1 VTVIGRDYDI
11 EQLTL
16 LLQLIL
22 GCAINCEQKDDFIA
36 VMTNLDL
43 EVQHGLRIAIQELET
58 IEEPKDETNPSIDD
72 KSDKELSVELQKR
85 CLQLESIID
94 KLKDEKL
101 SLQLENEKLVEKLRS
116 THDPSSGQR
125 DSYDNEAIFQRLNHQ
140 INALQNDLSKMEELK
155 EDYRLNAEMREEE
168 VNKMRQQMDQMQS
181 KLNDFKHDRDELD
194 RLRYLYEEVERYKAT
209 AEVHKKKIEELNE
222 SKRQL
227 KLIEERNVTLTKR
240 ICELE
245 EETKKQSV
253 LKGQIDLY
261 KKQKDDLRLKVGEES
276 YRADKAEDETKRI
289 TKKFE
294 ELIQEREKYINEI
307 SDLKIELSQ
316 YKDVNQLNTISMD
329 VEYTPVVRNNEHS
342 VESMQKSDN
351 DSSHLREKLI
361 RLEFENSKLREKLN
375 NSDYER
381 VKLLES
387 ELEDEKVRVSEL
399 ENQNRLINQRIIQLE
414 GQISDLHRVSEDDQ
428 MQAFQDIVKQK
439 EVSLEATKHELHDA
453 QQLISSL
460 KVILAK
466 KEDELLEKEDQYK
479 KYVNKAKVTLDQIS
493 NSIASGSSFTSN
505 SSDSPNDLNYWKQ
518 LVQQKESEI
527 FKMKSDFEKSNAFK
541 DMEEKLMTIAF
552 HNLVSLSFLIQ
563 ITNKS
568 L

>member
-22 GCAINCEQKDDFIA
+22 GCAINCERKDDFIA

-58 IEEPKDETNPSIDD
+58 IEEPVDTSSSIDT
-72 KSDKELSVELQKR
+72 KRDKELSVELQKR
-85 CLQLESIID
+85 CHELESIID
-94 KLKDEKL
+94 KLNDEKH
-101 SLQLENEKLVEKLRS
+101 SLQLENEELVKKLKSVQAF
-116 THDPSSGQR
+116 DPSSGQR
-125 DSYDNEAIFQRLNHQ
+125 DSYDEAFQRLNHQ
-140 INALQNDLSKMEELK
+140 INGLQSDLSKMEELK
-155 EDYRLNAEMREEE
+155 EDYRLNAELREEE

-181 KLNDFKHDRDELD
+181 KLNEFKHDRDELD
-194 RLRYLYEEVERYKAT
+194 RLRYLIEELDRYKAM
-209 AEVHKKKIEELNE
+209 ADVHKKKIEELNE
-222 SKRQL
+222 SKKQL
-227 KLIEERNVTLTKR
+227 KSVEERNVTLTNR

-245 EETKKQSV
+245 EEIKKQSV
-253 LKGQIDLY
+253 LKGQIELY
-261 KKQKDDLRLKVGEES
+261 KKQKDDLRVKVGEES

-316 YKDVNQLNTISMD
+316 YKGVNHSNTISMD
-329 VEYTPVVRNNEHS
+329 VDYTPHVGQNEYS
-342 VESMQKSDN
+342 VDLMQKSDN
-351 DSSHLREKLI
+351 NSSHLREEITKL
-361 RLEFENSKLREKLN
+361 ESENSKLKKQVTN
-375 NSDYER
+375 FDDDH

-399 ENQNRLINQRIIQLE
+399 ENENRLINQRIVQLE
-414 GQISDLHRVSEDDQ
+414 GQISDLHRVSEDDH
-428 MQAFQDIVKQK
+428 MQAFQDIIKQK
-439 EVSLEATKHELHDA
+439 EVSLETTKHELHDA

-493 NSIASGSSFTSN
+493 NSIASGSSYAST
-505 SSDSPNDLNYWKQ
+505 SSDSSNDINYWKQ
-518 LVQQKESEI
+518 LAQQKDSEI
-527 FKMKSDFEKSNAFK
+527 FKIKSDFEKSNDFK
-541 DMEEKLMTIAF
+541 EMEEKLMTIAF
-552 HNLVSLSFLIQ
+552 HNLVSL
-563 ITNKS
+563 
-568 L
+568 

>member
-22 GCAINCEQKDDFIA
+22 GCAINCERKDDFIA

-58 IEEPKDETNPSIDD
+58 IEETNLEANSSIDT
-72 KSDKELSVELQKR
+72 KTDKELSELQKR
-85 CLQLESIID
+85 CLELESIVD

-116 THDPSSGQR
+116 TPAFDPNSGQR
-125 DSYDNEAIFQRLNHQ
+125 DSYDNEAVFQRLNHQ

-155 EDYRLNAEMREEE
+155 EDYRLNAELREEE

-194 RLRYLYEEVERYKAT
+194 RLRYLIEEVDRYKT
-209 AEVHKKKIEELNE
+209 MAEVHKKKIEELNE

-253 LKGQIDLY
+253 LKGQIELY
-261 KKQKDDLRLKVGEES
+261 KKQKEDLRLKVGEES
-276 YRADKAEDETKRI
+276 YRADKAEDEAKRI

-294 ELIQEREKYINEI
+294 ELIQEREKYNNEI

-316 YKDVNQLNTISMD
+316 YKGVNQLNTISMD
-329 VEYTPVVRNNEHS
+329 VEYTPVVQNNQHS

-351 DSSHLREKLI
+351 DSSQREKLI
-361 RLEFENSKLREKLN
+361 RLEFENSKLRDKLT
-375 NSDYER
+375 NSDDER

-399 ENQNRLINQRIIQLE
+399 ENENRLINQRIIQLE
-414 GQISDLHRVSEDDQ
+414 GQLSDLHRVSEDDQ

-439 EVSLEATKHELHDA
+439 EVSLEATKHELQDA

-493 NSIASGSSFTSN
+493 NSIASGSSYTSS
-505 SSDSPNDLNYWKQ
+505 SSDSSNDLNYWKQ
-518 LVQQKESEI
+518 LVQQKELEI
-527 FKMKSDFEKSNAFK
+527 IKMKSDFEKSNAFK
-541 DMEEKLMTIAF
+541 EMEERLMTITF
-552 HNLVSLSFLIQ
+552 HNLVSL
-563 ITNKS
+563 
-568 L
+568 

>member
-1 VTVIGRDYDI
+1 MTVIGRDYDI

-22 GCAINCEQKDDFIA
+22 GCAINCERKDDFIA

-58 IEEPKDETNPSIDD
+58 IEEPVDTSSSIDT
-72 KSDKELSVELQKR
+72 KRDKELSVELQKR
-85 CLQLESIID
+85 CHELESIID
-94 KLKDEKL
+94 KLNDEKH
-101 SLQLENEKLVEKLRS
+101 SLQLENEELVKKLKSVQAF
-116 THDPSSGQR
+116 DPSSGQR
-125 DSYDNEAIFQRLNHQ
+125 DSYDEAFQRLNHQ
-140 INALQNDLSKMEELK
+140 INGLQSDLSKMEELK
-155 EDYRLNAEMREEE
+155 EDYRLNAELREEE

-181 KLNDFKHDRDELD
+181 KLNEFKHDRDELD
-194 RLRYLYEEVERYKAT
+194 RLRYLIEELDRYKAM
-209 AEVHKKKIEELNE
+209 ADVHKKKIEELNE
-222 SKRQL
+222 SKKQL
-227 KLIEERNVTLTKR
+227 KSVEERNVTLTNR

-245 EETKKQSV
+245 EEIKKQSV
-253 LKGQIDLY
+253 LKGQIELY
-261 KKQKDDLRLKVGEES
+261 KKQKDDLRVKVGEES

-316 YKDVNQLNTISMD
+316 YKGVNHSNTISMD
-329 VEYTPVVRNNEHS
+329 VDYTPHVGQNEYS
-342 VESMQKSDN
+342 VDLMQKSDN
-351 DSSHLREKLI
+351 NSSHLREEITKL
-361 RLEFENSKLREKLN
+361 ESENSKLKKQVTN
-375 NSDYER
+375 FDDDH

-399 ENQNRLINQRIIQLE
+399 ENENRLINQRIVQLE
-414 GQISDLHRVSEDDQ
+414 GQISDLHRVSEDDH
-428 MQAFQDIVKQK
+428 MQAFQDIIKQK
-439 EVSLEATKHELHDA
+439 EVSLETTKHELHDA

-493 NSIASGSSFTSN
+493 NSIASGSSYAST
-505 SSDSPNDLNYWKQ
+505 SSDSSNDINYWKQ
-518 LVQQKESEI
+518 LAQQKDSEI
-527 FKMKSDFEKSNAFK
+527 FKIKSDFEKSNDFK
-541 DMEEKLMTIAF
+541 EMEEKLMTIAF
-552 HNLVSLSFLIQ
+552 HNLVSL
-563 ITNKS
+563 
-568 L
+568 

>member
-1 VTVIGRDYDI
+1 MTVIGRDYDI

-22 GCAINCEQKDDFIA
+22 GCAINCERKDDFIA

-58 IEEPKDETNPSIDD
+58 IEETNLEANSSIDT
-72 KSDKELSVELQKR
+72 KTDKELSELQKR
-85 CLQLESIID
+85 CLELESIVD

-116 THDPSSGQR
+116 TPAFDPNSGQR
-125 DSYDNEAIFQRLNHQ
+125 DSYDNEAVFQRLNHQ

-155 EDYRLNAEMREEE
+155 EDYRLNAELREEE

-194 RLRYLYEEVERYKAT
+194 RLRYLIEEVDRYKT
-209 AEVHKKKIEELNE
+209 MAEVHKKKIEELNE

-253 LKGQIDLY
+253 LKGQIELY
-261 KKQKDDLRLKVGEES
+261 KKQKEDLRLKVGEES
-276 YRADKAEDETKRI
+276 YRADKAEDEAKRI

-294 ELIQEREKYINEI
+294 ELIQEREKYNNEI

-316 YKDVNQLNTISMD
+316 YKGVNQLNTISMD
-329 VEYTPVVRNNEHS
+329 VEYTPVVQNNQHS

-351 DSSHLREKLI
+351 DSSQREKLI
-361 RLEFENSKLREKLN
+361 RLEFENSKLRDKLT
-375 NSDYER
+375 NSDDER

-399 ENQNRLINQRIIQLE
+399 ENENRLINQRIIQLE
-414 GQISDLHRVSEDDQ
+414 GQLSDLHRVSEDDQ

-439 EVSLEATKHELHDA
+439 EVSLEATKHELQDA

-493 NSIASGSSFTSN
+493 NSIASGSSYTSS
-505 SSDSPNDLNYWKQ
+505 SSDSSNDLNYWKQ
-518 LVQQKESEI
+518 LVQQKELEI
-527 FKMKSDFEKSNAFK
+527 IKMKSDFEKSNAFK
-541 DMEEKLMTIAF
+541 EMEERLMTITF
-552 HNLVSLSFLIQ
+552 HNLVSL
-563 ITNKS
+563 
-568 L
+568 